1 MLDDETTVA
10 ELRNLLRRFVKDRKW
25 ERYHTPK
32 NLSMSMAI
40 EAAELMEHFQWLTP
54 KEAKDL
60 LKKDARA
67 KEDVAAEMADV
78 FAYLLS
84 LANAADIDLASSL
97 EKKMAHN
104 EEKYPTRLFKGNYTK
119 RRAQKRQR

>member
-1 MLDDETTVA
+1 MRDNETTVA
-10 ELRNLLRRFVKDRKW
+10 ELRDLIRRFVKARKW

-40 EAAELMEHFQWLTP
+40 ESAELMEHFQWLTP

-60 LKKDARA
+60 LKNDSRARA
-67 KEDVAAEMADV
+67 EVAAEMADV

-97 EKKMAHN
+97 AEKMTHN
-104 EEKYPTRLFKGNYTK
+104 EAKYPTMLFKGNYTK
-119 RRAQKRQR
+119 RTARKRRR